1 MMSTPNLAVNRL
13 HKDFAFIVLTVADM
27 KEIDEEFGGVDNA
40 EFYDQLIVLAKATR
54 EALNYYND
62 AISRGIIGPD
72 AE

>member
-40 EFYDQLIVLAKATR
+40 EFYDQLIVLAKAT
-54 EALNYYND
+54 
-62 AISRGIIGPD
+62 
-72 AE
+72 